1 MMKQEASIFP
11 HFNLPTTRA
20 RILKNSADEK
30 RGREAR
36 EIPNT
41 PHPIGQVHPV
51 EWSAKKK
58 EKGREEEGRE
68 GEGRE
73 EDGREE
79 ERESEKKSLL

>member
-1 MMKQEASIFP
+1 MMKQEASVFP

-41 PHPIGQVHPV
+41 PHPIGHPV

-58 EKGREEEGRE
+58 EEGRR
-68 GEGRE
+68 RE
-73 EDGREE
+73 EDGREK